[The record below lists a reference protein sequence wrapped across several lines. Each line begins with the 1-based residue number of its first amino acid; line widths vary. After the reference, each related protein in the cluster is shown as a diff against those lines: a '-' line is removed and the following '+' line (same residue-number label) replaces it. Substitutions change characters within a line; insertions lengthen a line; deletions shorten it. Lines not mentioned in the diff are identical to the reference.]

1 MWYIIGP
8 LMIVSL
14 IYQGPKRTLNNFVFL
29 MLAIFAFRIFIWFLP
44 VIGIIY
50 VANLLMGPSRKSR
63 QEQQRTNRTYY
74 YRFNQSDFEN
84 FFKQG
89 GNSNYGGRSYSNGSF
104 GGNNY
109 FEDKTKFYN
118 VLGIRE
124 GASQEDI
131 KKAFRS
137 KAREYHPDKF
147 ANASEGEKSLA
158 EKRFKE
164 INEAYEKLKA

>member
-29 MLAIFAFRIFIWFLP
+29 MLAIFAFRIFIWLLP
-44 VIGIIY
+44 VIGIFYI
-50 VANLLMGPSRKSR
+50 ANLLMGPSRRSR
-63 QEQQRTNRTYY
+63 EQQRTNRTYY
-74 YRFNQSDFEN
+74 YKFSQNDFEN
-84 FFKQG
+84 FFRQG
-89 GNSNYGGRSYSNGSF
+89 SNSGNYGGRSYSNNSF
-104 GGNNY
+104 GGNSY
-109 FEDKTKFYN
+109 FEDKSKYYN
-118 VLGIRE
+118 VLGVNQ
-124 GASQEDI
+124 GASQEEI
-131 KKAFRS
+131 KKAFRN

-147 ANASEGEKSLA
+147 ANATDGEKNLA

>member
-14 IYQGPKRTLNNFVFL
+14 IYQGPRKTLNNFVFL

-44 VIGIIY
+44 VIGIVY
-50 VANLLMGPSRKSR
+50 VANLLMGPSKRTR
-63 QEQQRTNRTYY
+63 QQQRTNRTYY
-74 YRFNQSDFEN
+74 YRFDQSDFEN

-89 GNSNYGGRSYSNGSF
+89 GSNGTYGGRSYNNGSF
-104 GGNNY
+104 GGSSY
-109 FEDKTKFYN
+109 FEDKSKYYN
-118 VLGIRE
+118 VLGVGKE
-124 GASQEDI
+124 ASQEEI
-131 KKAFRS
+131 KKAFRN

-147 ANASEGEKSLA
+147 ANATDGEKNLA